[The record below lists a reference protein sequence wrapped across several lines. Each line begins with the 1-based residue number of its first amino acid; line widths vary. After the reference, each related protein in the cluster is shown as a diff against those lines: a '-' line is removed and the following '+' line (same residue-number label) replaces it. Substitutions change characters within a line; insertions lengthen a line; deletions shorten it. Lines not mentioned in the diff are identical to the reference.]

1 MLMNKCYSLHSLSA
15 QLLSQLANN
24 LYASLM
30 CLKLNMQLLL
40 WVFHRADK
48 LLLSMLLTYSKR
60 LGSFSSFLRKLL
72 RYFLAM
78 STVQLNC
85 CQGKGEGVNSTT
97 DWLAGYSQLEKMC
110 ACTRVFFFFFACAR
124 LDCGQMAPSVEIEP
138 HTQNTKTGQVLRR
151 SHLGTFSQLNCS
163 VCTGAYMLKFLCICI
178 RQTKRRGELGKI
190 KMEGGS
196 CIDK

>member
-97 DWLAGYSQLEKMC
+97 DWLAGYSQLGKMC
-110 ACTRVFFFFFACAR
+110 ACTRVFFSF
-124 LDCGQMAPSVEIEP
+124 
-138 HTQNTKTGQVLRR
+138 LRVR
-151 SHLGTFSQLNCS
+151 VWIVGKWRPLLKLSRTHKIPKLGRC
-163 VCTGAYMLKFLCICI
+163 
-178 RQTKRRGELGKI
+178 
-190 KMEGGS
+190 
-196 CIDK
+196 